1 MRKWMKGS
9 YTIEAALLLPVI
21 VMALLLVFYISCYLY
36 DCCLIEKSVRAVTLR
51 GVCYQG
57 SDKKCKKYM
66 ESEWKKLTEGKLLG
80 SKVSK
85 LEITVNAVYIVVS
98 CKSEFML
105 SEKYKKLFS
114 DIHEDSRI
122 RVRGTDFVRTEHFLK
137 EVLD

>member
-21 VMALLLVFYISCYLY
+21 VMALLLILYISCYLY

-66 ESEWKKLTEGKLLG
+66 ENEWKELTNGKLLG
-80 SKVSK
+80 SSVSK
-85 LEITVNAVYIVVS
+85 LDITVNAVYIKVS
-98 CKSEFML
+98 CNTEFKL
-105 SEKYKKLFS
+105 SKTYKKLFS
-114 DIHEDSRI
+114 DSFEHSRV
-122 RVRGTDFVRTEHFLK
+122 RVRGTDFIRTEYLLK
-137 EVLD
+137 EALD